1 MANAFGCEAQ
11 HALLSCQ
18 SCPVR
23 TAILCGQYSS
33 PSLSGLQS
41 WLQGLREEAICIGPC
56 SNIPS
61 QYQPIKRNG
70 TQRRRSAEFLSLR
83 EPRVQR
89 PVLGFATFYL
99 LQIILSRLCAFA
111 FNIRNH
117 RTFRISFLFDH
128 KASTVKDVS
137 LRTGNK

>member
-1 MANAFGCEAQ
+1 MANAFGCENQ

-18 SCPVR
+18 SCPAK
-23 TAILCGQYSS
+23 TAVLCGQYSS

-61 QYQPIKRNG
+61 RYQPIKRNG

-83 EPRVQR
+83 EPRVQKLA
-89 PVLGFATFYL
+89 LGFATFYL

-111 FNIRNH
+111 FNIKNH
-117 RTFRISFLFDH
+117 RLFAFH
-128 KASTVKDVS
+128 FCLTIKP
-137 LRTGNK
+137 LR